1 MSLRR
6 FSLIACTCLLA
17 ACGGGG
23 GGSESA
29 GTPPPS
35 GSPAPPPTP
44 VPPTPAPPTPA
55 PPTPPPINH
64 SPIVVRANERQQA
77 VQFHPFSYDVTQN
90 GTTFSDPDG
99 DALTYEIKMGHVY
112 NPHSDPN
119 PPPGFRIEGTRIVG
133 APETLD
139 AVIVTVT
146 AKDPSGW
153 TENNEFAI
161 GVNPN
166 SAPRV
171 INPNA
176 DRHIIAGTQVDYEA
190 TQNGGVFVD
199 ADGDALSYEVT
210 MRPDPR
216 GLSVTG
222 THVRGTFNSVGLVEV
237 TVTASDIYG
246 GTGSDVFVIAAPGPV
261 SGRPALPSVPYS
273 YADEQLDLPFMF
285 RISSESVIPLWDTQ
299 PDDNR
304 TSNAGATL
312 GRVLFYDKRLS
323 GTNTVSCSSCH
334 VQSHGFAS
342 PERFNSGALG
352 VPLKRNSMALANARY
367 QIHTSWFSDMRVHSL
382 RDLVLMPIE
391 NSEELGNS
399 LELLEAKLAATD
411 FYPVLFEAAFGTP
424 QVTRERISRAL
435 AQFVQALISYRAK
448 VDRALNPMTNDPWDP
463 PSVLNPQELRGFEI
477 FTASSANCSLCHEEH
492 AQTNVWQANN
502 GLDVVPADPGVQ
514 DAGLQ
519 RDGTTGIFK
528 AASLRNIALTAP
540 YMHDGRFNTLREVID
555 HYDHGIKDS
564 PNLDAILRDL
574 NFQPRR
580 MNFTEADKDALE
592 AFLRTFTDDEFLNDP
607 KFSDPFEP

>member
-1 MSLRR
+1 M
-6 FSLIACTCLLA
+6 
-17 ACGGGG
+17 
-23 GGSESA
+23 
-29 GTPPPS
+29 
-35 GSPAPPPTP
+35 
-44 VPPTPAPPTPA
+44 
-55 PPTPPPINH
+55 
-64 SPIVVRANERQQA
+64 
-77 VQFHPFSYDVTQN
+77 
-90 GTTFSDPDG
+90 
-99 DALTYEIKMGHVY
+99 LTYEIKMGHVY

-133 APETLD
+133 IPETLD

-146 AKDPSGW
+146 AKDPFGW

-166 SAPRV
+166 AAPRV

-176 DRHIIAGTQVDYEA
+176 DRHIIVGTHVDYET
-190 TQNGGVFVD
+190 TQNGAVFVD
-199 ADGDALSYEVT
+199 TDGDALSYEVT
-210 MRPDPR
+210 MRTDPR

-246 GTGSDVFVIAAPGPV
+246 GSGSDVFVIAAPGPV
-261 SGRPALPSVPYS
+261 PGRPALPAVSYS
-273 YADEQLDLPFMF
+273 YADEELDLPFVF
-285 RISSESVIPLWDTQ
+285 RISSEGVIPLWDTQ

-304 TSNAGATL
+304 TSNDGATL
-312 GRVLFYDKRLS
+312 GRVLFYDERLS
-323 GTNTVSCSSCH
+323 STNTVSCSSCH

-352 VPLKRNSMALANARY
+352 VPLKRNAMALANARY
-367 QIHTSWFSDMRVHSL
+367 QIHESWFSDMRVHAL

-399 LELLEAKLAATD
+399 LELLEEKLAATD
-411 FYPVLFEAAFGTP
+411 FYPALFEAAFGTP

-463 PSVLNPQELRGFEI
+463 PSVLNAQELRGFEI
-477 FTASSANCSLCHEEH
+477 FTASRANCSLCHEER
-492 AQTNVWQANN
+492 AQTNVWHANN

-514 DAGLQ
+514 NQALQ

-540 YMHDGRFNTLREVID
+540 YMHDGRFNSLREVID
-555 HYDHGIKDS
+555 HYDHGIKES
-564 PNLDAILRDL
+564 PNLDAILRDV

-607 KFSDPFEP
+607 KFSDPFDP

>member
-1 MSLRR
+1 
-6 FSLIACTCLLA
+6 
-17 ACGGGG
+17 
-23 GGSESA
+23 
-29 GTPPPS
+29 
-35 GSPAPPPTP
+35 
-44 VPPTPAPPTPA
+44 
-55 PPTPPPINH
+55 
-64 SPIVVRANERQQA
+64 
-77 VQFHPFSYDVTQN
+77 
-90 GTTFSDPDG
+90 
-99 DALTYEIKMGHVY
+99 
-112 NPHSDPN
+112 
-119 PPPGFRIEGTRIVG
+119 
-133 APETLD
+133 
-139 AVIVTVT
+139 
-146 AKDPSGW
+146 
-153 TENNEFAI
+153 
-161 GVNPN
+161 
-166 SAPRV
+166 
-171 INPNA
+171 
-176 DRHIIAGTQVDYEA
+176 
-190 TQNGGVFVD
+190 
-199 ADGDALSYEVT
+199 
-210 MRPDPR
+210 
-216 GLSVTG
+216 
-222 THVRGTFNSVGLVEV
+222 VRGTFNSVGLVEV

-246 GTGSDVFVIAAPGPV
+246 GSGSDVFVIAAPGPV
-261 SGRPALPSVPYS
+261 PGRPALPAVSYS
-273 YADEQLDLPFMF
+273 YADEELDLPHTF
-285 RISSESVIPLWDTQ
+285 RLSSELIVPLWDTQ
-299 PDDNR
+299 PVDNR

-323 GTNTVSCSSCH
+323 STNMLSCSSCH

-352 VPLKRNSMALANARY
+352 VPLKRNAMALANVRY
-367 QIHTSWFSDMRVHSL
+367 QLHESWFSDMRVHAL

-411 FYPVLFEAAFGTP
+411 FYPALFEDAFGTP

-435 AQFVQALISYRAK
+435 AQFMQALISYRAK

-463 PSVLNPQELRGFEI
+463 LSALNPQELRGFEI
-477 FTASSANCSLCHEEH
+477 FSTNCSLCHEVH

-514 DAGLQ
+514 NEALR
-519 RDGTTGIFK
+519 RDGSTGVFK

-564 PNLDAILRDL
+564 PNLDVILRDF

>member
-1 MSLRR
+1 VSLLR
-6 FSLIACTCLLA
+6 FSLVACVCLLV
-17 ACGGGG
+17 ACGGG

-29 GTPPPS
+29 GTTPPS
-35 GSPAPPPTP
+35 GSPNP
-44 VPPTPAPPTPA
+44 V
-55 PPTPPPINH
+55 PPTPPPINR
-64 SPIVVRANERQQA
+64 SPIVARPNERQQA
-77 VQFHPFSYDVTQN
+77 IQFHPFSYDVTQS

-119 PPPGFRIEGTRIVG
+119 PPAGFRIEGTRIVG
-133 APETLD
+133 IPETLD

-146 AKDPSGW
+146 AKDPAGW
-153 TENNEFAI
+153 TANNEFAI

-166 SAPRV
+166 AAPQV

-176 DRHIIAGTQVDYEA
+176 DRHIIAGTHVDYET
-190 TQNGGVFVD
+190 TQNGAVFVD

-210 MRPDPR
+210 MRTDPR
-216 GLSVTG
+216 GLRVTG
-222 THVRGTFNSVGLVEV
+222 THVHGTFNSVGLVEV
-237 TVTASDIYG
+237 TVTARDVYG
-246 GTGSDVFVIAAPGPV
+246 GSGSDVFVIAAPGPV
-261 SGRPALPSVPYS
+261 PGRPALPAVSHS
-273 YADEQLDLPFMF
+273 YADEELDLPFMF
-285 RISSESVIPLWDTQ
+285 RISSEGVIPLWDTQ
-299 PDDNR
+299 PNDNR

-323 GTNTVSCSSCH
+323 STNTVSCSSCH

-352 VPLKRNSMALANARY
+352 VPLKRNSMALTNARY
-367 QIHTSWFSDMRVHSL
+367 QIHQSWFSDMRVHTL

-399 LELLEAKLAATD
+399 LELLEEKLAATD
-411 FYPVLFEAAFGTP
+411 FYPALFEAAFGTP

-477 FTASSANCSLCHEEH
+477 FTGVTANCSLCHEAH
-492 AQTNVWQANN
+492 AQTNLWHANN

-514 DAGLQ
+514 NLALR

-564 PNLDAILRDL
+564 PNLDGILRDVSS
-574 NFQPRR
+574 QPRR

-592 AFLRTFTDDEFLNDP
+592 AFLRTFTDNEFLNDP

>member
-1 MSLRR
+1 
-6 FSLIACTCLLA
+6 
-17 ACGGGG
+17 
-23 GGSESA
+23 
-29 GTPPPS
+29 
-35 GSPAPPPTP
+35 
-44 VPPTPAPPTPA
+44 
-55 PPTPPPINH
+55 
-64 SPIVVRANERQQA
+64 
-77 VQFHPFSYDVTQN
+77 
-90 GTTFSDPDG
+90 
-99 DALTYEIKMGHVY
+99 MGHVY

-146 AKDPSGW
+146 AKDPSGR

-166 SAPRV
+166 SAPRA
-171 INPNA
+171 INPNT
-176 DRHIIAGTQVDYEA
+176 DRHINVGTHVDYET
-190 TQNGGVFVD
+190 TQNGAVFVD
-199 ADGDALSYEVT
+199 PDGDALSYEVT
-210 MRPDPR
+210 MRTDPR
-216 GLSVTG
+216 GLGVTG
-222 THVRGTFNSVGLVEV
+222 THVRGTFKSVGLVEV

-246 GTGSDVFVIAAPGPV
+246 GSGSDVFVIAAPGPV
-261 SGRPALPSVPYS
+261 PGRPSLPLVSYS
-273 YADEQLDLPFMF
+273 YADEELDLPLVF
-285 RISSESVIPLWDTQ
+285 RISSEGVIPLWDTQ
-299 PDDNR
+299 PPDNR

-323 GTNTVSCSSCH
+323 STNTVSCSSCH

-352 VPLKRNSMALANARY
+352 VPLKRNAMALTNVRY
-367 QIHTSWFSDMRVHSL
+367 QAHESWFSDMRVHSL
-382 RDLVLMPIE
+382 RELVLMPIE

-411 FYPVLFEAAFGTP
+411 FYPALFEAAFGTP

-435 AQFVQALISYRAK
+435 AQFMQALISYRAK
-448 VDRALNPMTNDPWDP
+448 VDRALNSMTNDPADP

-477 FTASSANCSLCHEEH
+477 FTASSAVCVLCHEVQ

-514 DAGLQ
+514 NAGLQ

-555 HYDHGIKDS
+555 HYDHGIKNS
-564 PNLDAILRDL
+564 PNLDGILRDV

-592 AFLRTFTDDEFLNDP
+592 AFLRTFTDDEFLKDP

>member
-1 MSLRR
+1 MSLLR
-6 FSLIACTCLLA
+6 FSLVACTLLLA

-29 GTPPPS
+29 STPPPS
-35 GSPAPPPTP
+35 GSPVPPTP
-44 VPPTPAPPTPA
+44 VPPTPAP
-55 PPTPPPINH
+55 INH
-64 SPIVVRANERQQA
+64 SPRVSRANERQQA
-77 VQFHPFSYDVTQN
+77 IQFHPFSYDVTQN

-99 DALTYEIKMGHVY
+99 DALTYEIRMGHVY

-146 AKDPSGW
+146 AKDPTGW
-153 TENNEFAI
+153 TESNEFAI

-166 SAPRV
+166 AAPRV

-176 DRHIIAGTQVDYEA
+176 DRHIIVGTHVDYEI
-190 TQNGGVFVD
+190 TRNGAVFVD

-210 MRPDPR
+210 MRTDPR
-216 GLSVTG
+216 GLGVTG

-246 GTGSDVFVIAAPGPV
+246 GSGSDMFVIAAPGPAP
-261 SGRPALPSVPYS
+261 GRPALPAVSYS
-273 YADEQLDLPFMF
+273 YADEELDLPFMF
-285 RISSESVIPLWDTQ
+285 RLSSDSVTPLWDTQ

-323 GTNTVSCSSCH
+323 STNTVSCSSCH

-342 PERFNSGALG
+342 PQRFNSGALG
-352 VPLKRNSMALANARY
+352 VPLKRNSMALTNVRY
-367 QIHTSWFSDMRVHSL
+367 QIHESWFSDMRVHTL

-411 FYPVLFEAAFGTP
+411 FYPALFETAFGTR

-435 AQFVQALISYRAK
+435 AQFMQALISYRAK

-477 FTASSANCSLCHEEH
+477 FTASFANCSLCHEVH
-492 AQTNVWQANN
+492 VQTNVWQANN

-514 DAGLQ
+514 NAGLQ
-519 RDGTTGIFK
+519 RDGSTGIFK

-564 PNLDAILRDL
+564 PNLDGILRDF

-580 MNFTEADKDALE
+580 MNFTGADKDALE
-592 AFLRTFTDDEFLNDP
+592 AFLRTFTDNEFLNDP
-607 KFSDPFEP
+607 KFSDPFDP

>member
-1 MSLRR
+1 MSLLR
-6 FSLIACTCLLA
+6 FSLLACACVLA

-35 GSPAPPPTP
+35 GSPAPPNP
-44 VPPTPAPPTPA
+44 VPPTPPPPT
-55 PPTPPPINH
+55 NH

-77 VQFHPFSYDVTQN
+77 IQFHPFSYDVTQN
-90 GTTFSDPDG
+90 GATFSDPDG

-112 NPHSDPN
+112 NPHSDPD

-153 TENNEFAI
+153 IENNEFAI

-171 INPNA
+171 INPNS
-176 DRHIIAGTQVDYEA
+176 DRHIIAGTQVDYET
-190 TQNGGVFVD
+190 TQNGAVFVD

-210 MRPDPR
+210 MRTDPR

-222 THVRGTFNSVGLVEV
+222 THVRGTLNSVGLVEV

-246 GTGSDVFVIAAPGPV
+246 GSGSDVFVIAAPGPV
-261 SGRPALPSVPYS
+261 PGRPTLPAVSYS
-273 YADEQLDLPFMF
+273 YADEELDLPFMF
-285 RISSESVIPLWDTQ
+285 RLSSESVVPLWDTQ
-299 PDDNR
+299 PQDNR

-323 GTNTVSCSSCH
+323 STNTVSCSSCH

-352 VPLKRNSMALANARY
+352 VPLKRNAMALANARY
-367 QIHTSWFSDMRVHSL
+367 QIHESWFSDMRVHAL

-399 LELLEAKLAATD
+399 LELLEEKLAATD
-411 FYPVLFEAAFGTP
+411 FYPALFEAAFGTP

-435 AQFVQALISYRAK
+435 AQFVQALISYGAK
-448 VDRALNPMTNDPWDP
+448 VDLALNPMTNDPWDP

-477 FTASSANCSLCHEEH
+477 FTGGTTNCSLCHEVH

-514 DAGLQ
+514 NPGLQ

-555 HYDHGIKDS
+555 HYDHDIKDS
-564 PNLDAILRDL
+564 PNLDGILRDV

-580 MNFTEADKDALE
+580 MNFTEEDKEALE

>member
-1 MSLRR
+1 VPLLR
-6 FSLIACTCLLA
+6 FSVLACACLLA

-23 GGSESA
+23 GSES

-35 GSPAPPPTP
+35 GSPPPPNP
-44 VPPTPAPPTPA
+44 VPPPAV
-55 PPTPPPINH
+55 NH
-64 SPIVVRANERQQA
+64 SPIVARANDRQQA
-77 VQFHPFSYDVTQN
+77 IQFHPFSYDVTQG

-112 NPHSDPN
+112 NPHSDPS

-139 AVIVTVT
+139 AVVVTVT
-146 AKDPSGW
+146 AKDPSGF
-153 TENNEFAI
+153 TESNEFTI

-166 SAPRV
+166 AAPRV

-176 DRHIIAGTQVDYEA
+176 DRHIIAGTQVDHET
-190 TQNGGVFVD
+190 TQNGAVFAD

-210 MRPDPR
+210 LRANPH

-222 THVRGTFNSVGLVEV
+222 THVHGTFNSVGLVEV
-237 TVTASDIYG
+237 TVTARDIYG
-246 GTGSDVFVIAAPGPV
+246 GSGSDVFVVAAPGPV
-261 SGRPALPSVPYS
+261 SGRPALPLISYS
-273 YADEQLDLPFMF
+273 YADEELDLPFMF
-285 RISSESVIPLWDTQ
+285 RISSEDVIPLWDTQ

-323 GTNTVSCSSCH
+323 STNTVSCSSCH
-334 VQSHGFAS
+334 LQSHGFAS
-342 PERFNSGALG
+342 PDRFNSGALG
-352 VPLKRNSMALANARY
+352 VPLKRNAMALANVRY
-367 QIHTSWFSDMRVHSL
+367 QIHESWFSDMRVHAL

-391 NSEELGNS
+391 NPEELGNS
-399 LELLEAKLAATD
+399 LELLEEKLAATD
-411 FYPVLFEAAFGTP
+411 FYPALFAAAFGTP
-424 QVTRERISRAL
+424 HVTRERIARAL

-477 FTASSANCSLCHEEH
+477 FTGATANCFLCHEEH
-492 AQTNVWQANN
+492 AQTNVWHANN

-514 DAGLQ
+514 EPALQ
-519 RDGTTGIFK
+519 RTGAAGVFK

-555 HYDHGIKDS
+555 HYDQGIKDS
-564 PNLDAILRDL
+564 ANLDFILRDV
-574 NFQPRR
+574 NSQPRR

-592 AFLRTFTDDEFLNDP
+592 AFLRTFTDDAFLNDP

>member
-1 MSLRR
+1 MPTSEGIVVSLLR
-6 FSLIACTCLLA
+6 FSLVACALLLA
-17 ACGGGG
+17 ACGGGSGG

-35 GSPAPPPTP
+35 GSPVPPNP
-44 VPPTPAPPTPA
+44 VPPTPAP
-55 PPTPPPINH
+55 INH
-64 SPIVVRANERQQA
+64 SPIVSRANERQQA
-77 VQFHPFSYDVTQN
+77 IQFHPFSYDVTQN

-99 DALTYEIKMGHVY
+99 DALTYEIVMGHVY
-112 NPHSDPN
+112 NPYRDPD

-133 APETLD
+133 APETLE

-146 AKDPSGW
+146 AKDPTGW
-153 TENNEFAI
+153 TENNQFAI

-166 SAPRV
+166 AAPQA

-176 DRHIIAGTQVDYEA
+176 DRHIVAGTHVDFET
-190 TQNGGVFVD
+190 TQNGAVFVD
-199 ADGDALSYEVT
+199 PDGDALSYEVT
-210 MRPDPR
+210 MRTDPR
-216 GLSVTG
+216 GLGVTG

-246 GTGSDVFVIAAPGPV
+246 GSGSDVFVIAAPGPV
-261 SGRPALPSVPYS
+261 PGRPALPAVSYS
-273 YADEQLDLPFMF
+273 YADEELDLPHTF
-285 RISSESVIPLWDTQ
+285 RLSSELIVPLWDTQ
-299 PDDNR
+299 PVDNR

-323 GTNTVSCSSCH
+323 STNMLSCSSCH

-352 VPLKRNSMALANARY
+352 VPLKRNAMALANVRY
-367 QIHTSWFSDMRVHSL
+367 QLHESWFSDMRVHAL

-411 FYPVLFEAAFGTP
+411 FYPALFEDAFGTP

-435 AQFVQALISYRAK
+435 AQFMQALISYRAK

-463 PSVLNPQELRGFEI
+463 LSALNPQELRGFEI
-477 FTASSANCSLCHEEH
+477 FSTNCSLCHEVH

-514 DAGLQ
+514 NEALR
-519 RDGTTGIFK
+519 RDGSTGVFK

-564 PNLDAILRDL
+564 PNLDVILRDF